1 MKWRRR
7 RYNVTSTAPT
17 PPRATGEETRPPCAC
32 AECRELTAA
41 TTNIPRP
48 RSPVPIMP
56 ASPPPIPTT
65 RTGDGE
71 GDGFTD
77 LVMVLAIAGAF
88 GIILA
93 LSLIHI

>member
-1 MKWRRR
+1 
-7 RYNVTSTAPT
+7 
-17 PPRATGEETRPPCAC
+17 
-32 AECRELTAA
+32 
-41 TTNIPRP
+41 
-48 RSPVPIMP
+48 MP

-93 LSLIHI
+93 FEALMFVLVAFGSKP